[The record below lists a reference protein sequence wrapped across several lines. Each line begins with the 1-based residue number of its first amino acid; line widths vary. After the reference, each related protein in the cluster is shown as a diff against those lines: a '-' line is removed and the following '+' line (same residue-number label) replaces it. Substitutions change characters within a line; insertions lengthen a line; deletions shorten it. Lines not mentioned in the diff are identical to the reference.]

1 MLAFLRIVAI
11 LIALAAAGFAVAYLR
26 TGDRR
31 YLSLARRTFVGG
43 VVTALIFFAVMFAQR
58 LIEY

>member
-11 LIALAAAGFAVAYLR
+11 AIALVAVGFAVAYLR

-31 YLSLARRTFVGG
+31 YLNHARRTFIGG
-43 VVTALIFFAVMFAQR
+43 IVAALVFFAVMFAQR
-58 LIEY
+58 LIG